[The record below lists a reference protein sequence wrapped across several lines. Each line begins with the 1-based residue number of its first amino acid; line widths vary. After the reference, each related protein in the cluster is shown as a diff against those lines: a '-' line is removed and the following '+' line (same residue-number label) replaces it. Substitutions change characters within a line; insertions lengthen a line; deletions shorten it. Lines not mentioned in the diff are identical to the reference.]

1 MYQPKY
7 TITNSILKNIG
18 FIEAAREMVENAPL
32 VPHWEAQ
39 FRRDAIIRT
48 IHYGTHLEG
57 NQLNREQVEK
67 IVEEIPNT
75 EYRIP
80 NKKTPLDELDDSV
93 FSIQNSELAS
103 SGIVARERDIQ
114 EVLNY
119 REVLKYIDSQGI
131 PVEAVYGRVKTDFAP
146 YSLETLSEI
155 HRLTTDKVLPE
166 NEQGKLRQVQ
176 VVIRNKSN
184 GELIFRPPS
193 PAAVPLQLEDFLK
206 WLNSPEG
213 QDHHP
218 VIRAGIAHWELVRI
232 HPFTDGNGRT
242 ARAMAMLVLFQEG
255 YDVKQFFSIEQYY
268 DQNPRDY
275 YDALQK
281 AGSEKDGDISAWLE
295 YFTDGLAVEL
305 SRVKERVMQLSR
317 DLKLKGKLGRQIPI
331 TERQIKILEYMEVN
345 NGYLTT
351 KDTFKMIPMTS
362 RDTIVR
368 DLRYLIDKGVVR
380 KVGRTKASRYV
391 LAE

>member
-1 MYQPKY
+1 MYKPKY

-32 VPHWEAQ
+32 VPHWEAK
-39 FRRDAIIRT
+39 FRRDAIVRT

-67 IVEEIPNT
+67 MVEGTDNGSWKPSDSATGEI
-75 EYRIP
+75 
-80 NKKTPLDELDDSV
+80 K
-93 FSIQNSELAS
+93 
-103 SGIVARERDIQ
+103 GIAARERDIQ

-119 REVLKYIDSQGI
+119 REVLKFIDSQGI
-131 PVEAVYGRVKTDFAP
+131 PVESAYGRIKTDFIP
-146 YSLETLSEI
+146 YSIDILSQI
-155 HRLTTDKVLPE
+155 HRLTTVKVLPE

-184 GELIFRPPS
+184 GELIYRPPAA
-193 PAAVPLQLEDFLK
+193 AAVPLQLEDFLN

-218 VIRAGIAHWELVRI
+218 VIRAGIVHWELVRI

-275 YDALQK
+275 YQALQK
-281 AGSEKDGDISAWLE
+281 AGAEKDGDISAWLE
-295 YFTDGLAVEL
+295 YFSDGLSVEL

-351 KDTFKMIPMTS
+351 KDTFKVIPMTS
-362 RDTIVR
+362 RDTIIR

-380 KVGRTKASRYV
+380 KIGRTKASRYV
-391 LAE
+391 LSD

>member
-39 FRRDAIIRT
+39 FRRDAVIRT

-67 IVEEIPNT
+67 IVVDDDLKEEG
-75 EYRIP
+75 R
-80 NKKTPLDELDDSV
+80 KKKEEVYPTSGS
-93 FSIQNSELAS
+93 FSPV
-103 SGIVARERDIQ
+103 VARERDIQ

-119 REVLKYIDSQGI
+119 REVFKYIDSQGI
-131 PVEAVYGRVKTDFAP
+131 PVESAYGRIKTDFAP
-146 YSLETLSEI
+146 YSINILSEI

-166 NEQGKLRQVQ
+166 SEQGKLRQVQ
-176 VVIRNKSN
+176 VIIRNKTN
-184 GELIFRPPS
+184 GELIFRPPAA
-193 PAAVPLQLEDFLK
+193 AAVPLQLEDFLS
-206 WLNSPEG
+206 WLNSSEG

-268 DQNPRDY
+268 DQNPR
-275 YDALQK
+275 
-281 AGSEKDGDISAWLE
+281 
-295 YFTDGLAVEL
+295 
-305 SRVKERVMQLSR
+305 
-317 DLKLKGKLGRQIPI
+317 
-331 TERQIKILEYMEVN
+331 
-345 NGYLTT
+345 
-351 KDTFKMIPMTS
+351 
-362 RDTIVR
+362 
-368 DLRYLIDKGVVR
+368 
-380 KVGRTKASRYV
+380 
-391 LAE
+391 

>member
-7 TITNSILKNIG
+7 VITNSILKNIG
-18 FIEAAREMVENAPL
+18 FIEAAKEMVENAPL

-39 FRRDAIIRT
+39 FRRDAVIRT

-67 IVEEIPNT
+67 MVEGSDNGSWKPSDSSTGEI
-75 EYRIP
+75 
-80 NKKTPLDELDDSV
+80 K
-93 FSIQNSELAS
+93 
-103 SGIVARERDIQ
+103 GIAARERDIQ

-119 REVLKYIDSQGI
+119 REVLRFIDSQGI
-131 PVEAVYGRVKTDFAP
+131 PVESAYGRIKTDFAP
-146 YSLETLSEI
+146 YSINILSEI

-166 NEQGKLRQVQ
+166 SEQGKLRQVQ
-176 VVIRNKSN
+176 VIIRNKTN
-184 GELIFRPPS
+184 GELIFRPPAA
-193 PAAVPLQLEDFLK
+193 AAVPLQLEDFLS
-206 WLNSPEG
+206 WLNSSEG

-275 YDALQK
+275 YEALQK
-281 AGSEKDGDISAWLE
+281 AGAEKDGDISAWLE

-351 KDTFKMIPMTS
+351 KDTFKVIPMTS
-362 RDTIVR
+362 RDTIIR

-380 KVGRTKASRYV
+380 KIGRTKASRYV
-391 LAE
+391 LSE

>member
-7 TITNSILKNIG
+7 TITNAILRNIG

-39 FRRDAIIRT
+39 FRRDAVIRT

-67 IVEEIPNT
+67 MVEGSDNGSWKPS
-75 EYRIP
+75 
-80 NKKTPLDELDDSV
+80 DSV
-93 FSIQNSELAS
+93 TGEIK
-103 SGIVARERDIQ
+103 GIAARERDIQ

-119 REVLKYIDSQGI
+119 REVLKYIDSQGV
-131 PVEAVYGRVKTDFAP
+131 PVESAYGRIKTDFAP
-146 YSLETLSEI
+146 YSMDILSGI
-155 HRLTTDKVLPE
+155 HRLTTGKVLPE

-184 GELIFRPPS
+184 GELIYRPPAA
-193 PAAVPLQLEDFLK
+193 AAVPLQLEDFLN
-206 WLNSPEG
+206 WLNSQAG
-213 QDHHP
+213 RDHHP
-218 VIRAGIAHWELVRI
+218 VIRAGIVHWELVRI

-275 YDALQK
+275 YQALQK
-281 AGSEKDGDISAWLE
+281 AGAEKDGDISAWLE

-351 KDTFKMIPMTS
+351 KDTFKVIPMTS

-380 KVGRTKASRYV
+380 KVGHTKASRYV
-391 LAE
+391 LVE